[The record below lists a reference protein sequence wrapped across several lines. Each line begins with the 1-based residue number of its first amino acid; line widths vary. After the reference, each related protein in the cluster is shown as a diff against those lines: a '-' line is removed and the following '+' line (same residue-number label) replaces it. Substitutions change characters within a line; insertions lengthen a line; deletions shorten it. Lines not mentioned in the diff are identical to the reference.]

1 MSTYHLPG
9 FSMTDHEFSIPL
21 DHEQPDG
28 EQITV
33 YAREVVAAAQVDN
46 DLPWLIFLQGGPG
59 SPSPRPEDTSGWLGM
74 ALQHYRVLLL
84 DQRGTGRSTP
94 LTVQTLAR
102 FDSTQAQADYLTH
115 FRADS
120 IVRDAEL
127 IRRQLLGADR
137 RWTLLGQSYGG
148 FCIGTY
154 LSFAPE
160 GVEAAMITGGLAP
173 IGQPVDD
180 VYRHTY
186 RRVIEQNR
194 RYFQRY
200 PDDAGRLREI
210 VDYLRSHEVELP
222 GGGLLTPRRF
232 LQLGLALG
240 SGNGYEQI
248 HYLLEEAFVEGPS
261 GREISYAL
269 MRGVEHAQHYETNPI
284 FALLHEAIY
293 MEGAA
298 SNWSAER
305 IRAEFPEF
313 SLDAESPLFTGE
325 MIYPWMFD
333 DYKDLRPLKEA
344 AEILAATDDWP
355 ALYDTTVLAQNSVPV
370 VATIYYDDMYVD
382 AIFAEQTAS
391 LIQGTRY
398 WLTNELVHSALRMDG
413 EKVFGRLTAMLRG
426 EV

>member
-9 FSMTDHEFSIPL
+9 FSMTDHHFSVPL
-21 DHEQPDG
+21 DHDQPQG
-28 EQITV
+28 EQIDV
-33 YAREVVAAAQVDN
+33 YAREVVATAHAGD

-59 SPSPRPEDTSGWLGM
+59 SPSPRPENTSGWLGV
-74 ALQHYRVLLL
+74 ALQRYRVLLL

-94 LTVQTLAR
+94 LTFQTLATLG
-102 FDSTQAQADYLTH
+102 SPQAQADYLKH

-127 IRRQLLGADR
+127 IRRELLGER
-137 RWTLLGQSYGG
+137 RWTALGQSYGG

-154 LSFAPE
+154 LSFAPD
-160 GVEAAMITGGLAP
+160 GLDAAMITGGLAP
-173 IGQPVDD
+173 IGQPVDE

-186 RRVIEQNR
+186 RRVIEQNK
-194 RYFQRY
+194 RYFHRY
-200 PDDAGRLREI
+200 PDDVERLREI
-210 VDYLRSHEVELP
+210 VDYLRTNEVAMP
-222 GGGLLTPRRF
+222 GGGLFTPRRF
-232 LQLGLALG
+232 LQLGLAFG
-240 SGNGYEQI
+240 GGNGFEQV
-248 HYLLEEAFVEGPS
+248 HYLLEEAFVTGPS

-269 MRGVEHAQHYETNPI
+269 LSGVEHAQHYETNPI

-305 IRAEFPEF
+305 VRAEFPEF
-313 SLDAESPLFTGE
+313 SLDADPPLFTGE

-333 DYKDLRPLKEA
+333 DYANLRPLKGA
-344 AEILAATDDWP
+344 AELLAATDDWP
-355 ALYDTTVLAQNSVPV
+355 ALYDPVVLAQNSVPV

-391 LIQGTRY
+391 MIKGTRF
-398 WLTNELVHSALRMDG
+398 WLTNELVHSALRLDG
-413 EKVFGRLTAMLRG
+413 EKVFWRLSEMLKG
-426 EV
+426 EI

>member
-9 FSMTDHEFSIPL
+9 FSMADHEFSVPL
-21 DHEQPDG
+21 DHEQPNG

-33 YAREVVAAAQVDN
+33 YAREVVATAQVDN
-46 DLPWLIFLQGGPG
+46 DLPWLVFLQGGPG
-59 SPSPRPEDTSGWLGM
+59 SPAPRPEDVSGWLGM
-74 ALQHYRVLLL
+74 ALQRYRVLLL

-94 LTVQTLAR
+94 LTVQTLVHL
-102 FDSTQAQADYLTH
+102 DSAQAQADYLTH

-127 IRRQLLGADR
+127 IRGQLLGEDR

-160 GVEAAMITGGLAP
+160 GVDAAMITGGLPP
-173 IGQPVDD
+173 IGQSVDE

-186 RRVIEQNR
+186 RRVIEQNKH
-194 RYFQRY
+194 YFQRY
-200 PDDAGRLREI
+200 PDDADRLRKI
-210 VDYLRSHEVELP
+210 IDYLRSHEVELP
-222 GGGLLTPRRF
+222 SGGLLTPRRF

-240 SGNGYEQI
+240 SGNGFEQI

-269 MRGVEHAQHYETNPI
+269 MRGVEHAQHYETYPI

-293 MEGAA
+293 TEGVA

-305 IRAEFPEF
+305 VRAEFPEF
-313 SLDAESPLFTGE
+313 SLDAEAPLFTGE

-333 DYKDLRPLKEA
+333 DYKDLRPLKQA
-344 AEILAATDDWP
+344 ANLLAATDDWP
-355 ALYDTTVLAQNSVPV
+355 ALYDPAVLAQNNVPV

-391 LIQGTRY
+391 LIRGTRY

-413 EKVFGRLTAMLRG
+413 EKVFGRLSAMLRG